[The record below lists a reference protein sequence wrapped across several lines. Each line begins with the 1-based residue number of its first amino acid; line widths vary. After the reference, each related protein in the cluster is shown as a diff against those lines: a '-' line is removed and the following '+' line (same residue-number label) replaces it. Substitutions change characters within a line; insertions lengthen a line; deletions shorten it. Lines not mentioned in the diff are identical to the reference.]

1 MIVPAFGDA
10 PSPAVIAA
18 AAEVLR
24 SAQIIGVPT
33 DTVYGI
39 AACFEDELATAALF
53 QAKRRPAD
61 LELPVLVA
69 NAEQAAALGDLGPAA
84 QALIQRFWP
93 GALTL
98 VVRRRSGVHA
108 ALGGDEQTIGL
119 RCADHPV
126 VRALCDAAGPL
137 ATTSAN
143 RHGEPSASTAEDVE
157 HRLGAELALV
167 LDAGLCEGLPS
178 TVVDVTGQ
186 APVLLREGR
195 IAWTEVLD
203 AV

>member
-1 MIVPAFGDA
+1 
-10 PSPAVIAA
+10 
-18 AAEVLR
+18 
-24 SAQIIGVPT
+24 
-33 DTVYGI
+33 
-39 AACFEDELATAALF
+39 LF
-53 QAKRRPAD
+53 QAKRRPSD

-69 NAEQAAALGDLGPAA
+69 NAEQAAALGHLGPAA

-98 VVRRRSGVHA
+98 VVRRRSGVEA
-108 ALGGDEQTIGL
+108 VLGGDEQTIGL

-157 HRLGAELALV
+157 HRLGSEVPLV
-167 LDAGLCEGLPS
+167 LDAGPCEGLPS
-178 TVVDVTGQ
+178 TVVDVTTQ
-186 APVLLREGR
+186 APRLLREGR
-195 IAWTEVLD
+195 IAWTAVLD

>member
-1 MIVPAFGDA
+1 MIVPAFGEV
-10 PSPAVIAA
+10 PPAA
-18 AAEVLR
+18 AIDAAADALR
-24 SAQIIGVPT
+24 ASQIIGMPT

-39 AACFEDELATAALF
+39 AAGFDDERATAALF
-53 QAKRRPAD
+53 RAKQRPPD

-69 NAEQAAALGDLGPAA
+69 DAEQAAALGVLGPAA
-84 QALIQRFWP
+84 LALIERFWP

-98 VVRRRSGVHA
+98 VVGRRPTVRDS
-108 ALGGDEQTIGL
+108 LGADADTIGL

-126 VRALCDAAGPL
+126 ARALCRAVGPL

-143 RHGEPSASTAEDVE
+143 RHGDAPGVTAAAVE
-157 HRLGAELALV
+157 RTLGADLALV
-167 LDAGLCEGLPS
+167 LDAGPCEGLPS

-186 APVLLREGR
+186 APRLLREGR
-195 IAWTEVLD
+195 IAWTAVRD

>member
-1 MIVPAFGDA
+1 MIVPASGEV
-10 PSPAVIAA
+10 PPAA
-18 AAEVLR
+18 AIDAAADALR
-24 SAQIIGVPT
+24 ASQIIGIPT

-39 AACFEDELATAALF
+39 AARFDDDRATAALF
-53 QAKRRPAD
+53 HAKQRPAD

-69 NAEQAAALGDLGPAA
+69 DAEQAGALGDLGRAA
-84 QALIQRFWP
+84 LSLIERFWP

-98 VVRRRSGVHA
+98 VVRRRPTVRA
-108 ALGGDEQTIGL
+108 KLGADTNTIGL

-126 VRALCDAAGPL
+126 ARALCRAVGPL

-143 RHGEPSASTAEDVE
+143 RHGDDPGVTAAAVE
-157 HRLGAELALV
+157 RSLGAELALV
-167 LDAGLCEGLPS
+167 LDAGRCEGLPS

-186 APVLLREGR
+186 APSLLREGR
-195 IAWTEVLD
+195 IAWTAVLD

>member
-10 PSPAVIAA
+10 PPAAAIAA
-18 AAEVLR
+18 AADALR
-24 SAQIIGVPT
+24 SSLIIGMPT

-39 AACFEDELATAALF
+39 AARFDDDEATAALF
-53 QAKRRPAD
+53 RAKQRPPD

-69 NAEQAAALGDLGPAA
+69 SAEQAAELGDLGPAA
-84 QALIQRFWP
+84 VALIERFWP

-98 VVRRRSGVHA
+98 VVPRGA
-108 ALGGDEQTIGL
+108 ETIGL
-119 RCADHPV
+119 RCAEHPV
-126 VRALCDAAGPL
+126 PGALCVAVGPL

-143 RHGEPSASTAEDVE
+143 RHGEPPGVTAAAVE
-157 HRLGAELALV
+157 RSLGADLALV
-167 LDAGLCEGLPS
+167 LDAGPCEGLPS

-186 APVLLREGR
+186 APRLLREGR
-195 IAWTEVLD
+195 IAWTAVLD

>member
-10 PSPAVIAA
+10 PPAA
-18 AAEVLR
+18 AIVAAADAVR
-24 SAQIIGVPT
+24 SGQIIGMPT

-39 AACFEDELATAALF
+39 SARFDDEHATAALF
-53 QAKRRPAD
+53 RAKGRPAD

-69 NAEQAAALGDLGPAA
+69 TAEQAAALGDLGSAA
-84 QALIQRFWP
+84 VALIERFWP

-98 VVRRRSGVHA
+98 VVRRRPAVRA
-108 ALGGDEQTIGL
+108 ILGRDMETIGL

-126 VRALCDAAGPL
+126 AGALCVAAGPL

-143 RHGEPSASTAEDVE
+143 RHGEPPAVTAAAVE
-157 HRLGAELALV
+157 RSLGAELALV
-167 LDAGLCEGLPS
+167 LDGGRCEGLPS

-186 APVLLREGR
+186 SPTLLRQGR
-195 IAWTEVLD
+195 IAWTAVLD

>member
-1 MIVPAFGDA
+1 VIVPAFGDV
-10 PSPAVIAA
+10 PPAA
-18 AAEVLR
+18 AIDAAAGALR
-24 SAQIIGVPT
+24 SGQIIGMPT

-39 AACFEDELATAALF
+39 AARFDDDDATAALF
-53 QAKRRPAD
+53 RAKQRPAD

-69 NAEQAAALGDLGPAA
+69 DAEQAAALGDLGRAA
-84 QALIQRFWP
+84 TALVERFWP

-98 VVRRRSGVHA
+98 VVRRRPTVRAS
-108 ALGGDEQTIGL
+108 LGADANTIGL

-126 VRALCDAAGPL
+126 AQTICRAVGPL

-143 RHGEPSASTAEDVE
+143 RHGESPGVTAAAVE
-157 HRLGAELALV
+157 RSLGAELALV
-167 LDAGLCEGLPS
+167 LDAGRCEGLPS

-186 APVLLREGR
+186 APRLLREGR
-195 IAWTEVLD
+195 IAWTAVLD